1 MKKLLI
7 LLVCLL
13 PLFAQAESLP
23 ALESEVPLQFA
34 YAPTQLE
41 EVVLLPG
48 DIPLLYYTN
57 GEAARTRDCLAAV
70 APNGDVLW
78 QLILDPRQ
86 ATGNERHLLMVNQTD
101 VTLQQYNLP
110 QGTCS
115 SALVGF
121 DGQLIFS
128 SVSEASERPACYNQG
143 DFQVL
148 CWFGDYTQMQTPT
161 VITHLPSGQRTETAL
176 PGQGSFHAFGD
187 WLMYITWDE
196 PGGRYWL
203 FDQQGQTLVD
213 NAPAPFGCDRPIV
226 GFSAQDENGLNLFVW
241 CNSPGQNGC
250 ALVWANN
257 PDQDGRIYTV
267 FPVDAQGSILPA
279 FTGFGLGRIECEDF
293 LTDYAKSLSQPVA
306 LGDGFM
312 LLALHPWQWGQPGTT
327 DLYYLDRAGK
337 LTLLD
342 TFTQED
348 EVFLLPG
355 LDGDHCR
362 LMCRSKG
369 GDQLLLR
376 TYVAN

>member
-7 LLVCLL
+7 LLLCLL

-23 ALESEVPLQFA
+23 VLESEVPLQFA
-34 YAPTQLE
+34 YDPTQLE

-48 DIPLLYYTN
+48 DIPLLYYTH

-86 ATGNERHLLMVNQTD
+86 ATGNEQHLLMVGQTD
-101 VTLQQYNLP
+101 VTLQQYDLT

-115 SALVGF
+115 SAQVGF
-121 DGQLIFS
+121 DGQLIAS
-128 SVSEASERPACYNQG
+128 SVSEASERPDCCNLG
-143 DFQVL
+143 HFQVL
-148 CWFGDYTQMQTPT
+148 RWFGDYTQMQTPT
-161 VITHLPSGQRTETAL
+161 VITHLPSGQRTETTL
-176 PGQGSFHAFGD
+176 PGQGSFHAYGD

-203 FDQQGQTLVD
+203 FDHQGQTLVD
-213 NAPAPFGCDRPIV
+213 NAPAPFGCDRPIA

-241 CNSPGQNGC
+241 T
-250 ALVWANN
+250 NN
-257 PDQDGRIYTV
+257 PGQDGRSYTI
-267 FPVDAQGSILPA
+267 FPVDTRGSILPA
-279 FTGFGLGRIECEDF
+279 LTSFDLGRIDSEDF
-293 LTDYAKSLSQPVA
+293 LTDYAKSLGQPVA

-337 LTLLD
+337 LSLLD

-355 LDGDHCR
+355 LDGNHCR
-362 LMCRSKG
+362 LLCRSEDG
-369 GDQLLLR
+369 SQLLLR